1 MISFTWFGPSSPGA
15 NPASLS
21 PISLASPTTSPF
33 DPAMLAQ
40 VTAAAAGQQRLATG
54 PPAALSPLSMP
65 TLYSPA
71 PPAPAPTTT
80 SGAPTGYPSQQQQ
93 HASAHQHAQPASP
106 RELLKH
112 ILPSPQF
119 VKFIAYVLQ
128 TTQVG
133 QPAVLLGILYL
144 ERYRRVCVA
153 SAKAA
158 GGRHRGGNEYRLFVT
173 SLMLANK

>member
-1 MISFTWFGPSSPGA
+1 MISYTWFGPSSPG
-15 NPASLS
+15 NYPASLS
-21 PISLASPTTSPF
+21 PISLASPGTSPF
-33 DPAMLAQ
+33 DPATLAQ
-40 VTAAAAGQQRLATG
+40 AAVAGQQRLANGG

-71 PPAPAPTTT
+71 LPAPMTAANL
-80 SGAPTGYPSQQQQ
+80 SGYPAQQQQ
-93 HASAHQHAQPASP
+93 QSTHQAQPPSP

-153 SAKAA
+153 SARAA

>member
-1 MISFTWFGPSSPGA
+1 MISFTWFGPSSPSA
-15 NPASLS
+15 YPASLS
-21 PISLASPTTSPF
+21 PVSLASPTTSPF
-33 DPAMLAQ
+33 DPAIFVQ
-40 VTAAAAGQQRLATG
+40 VAAGQQRLATG

-71 PPAPAPTTT
+71 PPAPTTT
-80 SGAPTGYPSQQQQ
+80 
-93 HASAHQHAQPASP
+93 ASAAPPGHPPHHSSAYQPQPPSP

-133 QPAVLLGILYL
+133 QSAVLLGILYL

-173 SLMLANK
+173 SLLLANK